1 MALVLADRVK
11 DTTTSTGTGTITL
24 AGAPPAGFQS
34 FAAIGDGNT
43 TYYTISG
50 GSQWEVGIGTYTA
63 SGTTL
68 SRNTVLSSSAGG
80 TSLVDFSAGSKDV
93 FVTLPSQRS
102 YGIPFSTQTAN
113 YAASFNEGILADTS
127 GGAFTVTLPAS
138 PVAGTQVIV
147 ADAANTWGTNNL
159 TVARNGQTIE
169 GAATNLICDI
179 TGVSVQLIYSGTTWQ
194 VFAQAG
200 GAGGSADINTQTTG
214 TLLVSRGG
222 TGATTLTGIVKGNG
236 TSAFTAGTV
245 ALGSEVSGTLPVAN
259 GGTGAT
265 TLTANNVLLGN
276 GTSALQV
283 VVPGTTGNVLTSNG
297 TTWISQ
303 AVSAANVQTFSSS
316 GTWTKP
322 SGAQFVL
329 VEVWGAGGGGSR
341 PTTSTTGG
349 SGTISLG
356 SGGGGGS
363 YNFEL
368 FLASS
373 LGATEVVTVGAGG
386 TGGIT
391 NNSAGNN
398 GGSTDF
404 GQKVFGFGGAG
415 GSNGSFGGG
424 GGGIA
429 TASTSSTPGGP
440 LIGTNQT
447 QNMAGGYGG
456 TSAARAGGASAY
468 GGGGGGSGSS
478 GTTSAI
484 FDVGGGNSVY
494 GAGGGG
500 GPAAYRTISGS
511 TNFVCQGGAGVGGS
525 LASTTAGSL
534 VRPFSGQNGV
544 DYSGGAGGA
553 YYEFPNFAM
562 SQSNDSGIARF
573 NANNGAQVVSVG
585 SAGFIPFIFV
595 SPDGVTAATPYPIPL
610 GYQPQEY
617 AVFHNGTSYV
627 IFTIN
632 GIVSTSTFTSFTLL
646 GFGPSDVGSINF
658 VRYANGY
665 FFITSNIDVFY
676 STDAI
681 SWTRANVAGGASVDI
696 GYVAYDGTYYYAAR
710 SNGTVYR
717 STNLSAWTAYSSGAG
732 GNSYYL
738 AASPTAVVVGA
749 AASPFLRISTNQGVT
764 WANTTT
770 AFANGIVS
778 MNYIASQ
785 ARWFAGTNAPALFT
799 STDGT
804 NWVTANLTAS
814 QVRNV
819 IHNGTVFA
827 ASART
832 SGTAQINYTATS
844 ATGAWTARTT
854 NGLAA
859 TVTGQPGGNGGLGG
873 GGGGPGGAAT
883 TTTGNGGNGGSGY
896 CRVYTW

>member
-169 GAATNLICDI
+169 GSATNLICDI

-283 VVPGTTGNVLTSNG
+283 VAPGTTGNVLTSNG

-322 SGAQFVL
+322 AGAQFVL
-329 VEVWGAGGGGSR
+329 VEVWGAGGGGGR
-341 PTTSTTGG
+341 PNAG
-349 SGTISLG
+349 
-356 SGGGGGS
+356 
-363 YNFEL
+363 
-368 FLASS
+368 ASNS
-373 LGATEVVTVGAGG
+373 
-386 TGGIT
+386 
-391 NNSAGNN
+391 NSA
-398 GGSTDF
+398 
-404 GQKVFGFGGAG
+404 
-415 GSNGSFGGG
+415 
-424 GGGIA
+424 
-429 TASTSSTPGGP
+429 
-440 LIGTNQT
+440 
-447 QNMAGGYGG
+447 
-456 TSAARAGGASAY
+456 
-468 GGGGGGSGSS
+468 
-478 GTTSAI
+478 
-484 FDVGGGNSVY
+484 

-500 GPAAYRTISGS
+500 GAYNYS
-511 TNFVCQGGAGVGGS
+511 TF
-525 LASTTAGSL
+525 LASELSSSVTVTIG
-534 VRPFSGQNGV
+534 
-544 DYSGGAGGA
+544 SGGTGASSNASNGGIGGNTT
-553 YYEFPNFAM
+553 FGTF
-562 SQSNDSGIARF
+562 
-573 NANNGAQVVSVG
+573 
-585 SAGFIPFIFV
+585 
-595 SPDGVTAATPYPIPL
+595 L
-610 GYQPQEY
+610 
-617 AVFHNGTSYV
+617 TSY
-627 IFTIN
+627 
-632 GIVSTSTFTSFTLL
+632 
-646 GFGPSDVGSINF
+646 
-658 VRYANGY
+658 
-665 FFITSNIDVFY
+665 
-676 STDAI
+676 
-681 SWTRANVAGGASVDI
+681 
-696 GYVAYDGTYYYAAR
+696 
-710 SNGTVYR
+710 
-717 STNLSAWTAYSSGAG
+717 
-732 GNSYYL
+732 
-738 AASPTAVVVGA
+738 
-749 AASPFLRISTNQGVT
+749 
-764 WANTTT
+764 
-770 AFANGIVS
+770 
-778 MNYIASQ
+778 
-785 ARWFAGTNAPALFT
+785 
-799 STDGT
+799 
-804 NWVTANLTAS
+804 
-814 QVRNV
+814 
-819 IHNGTVFA
+819 
-827 ASART
+827 
-832 SGTAQINYTATS
+832 
-844 ATGAWTARTT
+844 
-854 NGLAA
+854 
-859 TVTGQPGGNGGLGG
+859 GG
-873 GGGGPGGAAT
+873 GGGAGTIAT
-883 TTTGNGGNGGSGY
+883 N
-896 CRVYTW
+896 